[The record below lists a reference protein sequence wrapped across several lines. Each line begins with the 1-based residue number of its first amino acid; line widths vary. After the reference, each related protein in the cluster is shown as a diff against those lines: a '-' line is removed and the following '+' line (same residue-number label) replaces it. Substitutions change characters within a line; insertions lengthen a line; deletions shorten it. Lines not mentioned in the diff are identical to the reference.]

1 MPSRVLSNGEPQS
14 NGNTVPSRPS
24 DGPDLSISDV
34 RSTTQHFMPSM
45 ATHTPGPATQS
56 SQIRSQ
62 QSALTKMAPGSQLAD
77 YQNSASTTTSG
88 RKTSVRSNPKETQS
102 SNGTGGE
109 YPDFSMLPG
118 SNSHGSQIP
127 DTQGEGSGSDGRH
140 HAGVSFDS
148 GADVYGRL
156 KSRQNL
162 LKRALTAHLEVPSS
176 QHSSQSQ
183 SQPTGSQPQQKSQF
197 SIPPLPPRALAAHL
211 AIATGTPT
219 AAATTTQ
226 HTSNVNSLLNPGETP
241 AYILD
246 EKTLQAFH
254 QQLTERSSGLSI
266 EQLEQVYAAL
276 IGVIWDTRGKWN
288 RNNVVLACTE
298 KFNEVIQ
305 DIEGVQKVLQ
315 SSLEVE
321 EERRE
326 RERRAMMAG
335 AFDVPGGGIAGRFA

>member
-1 MPSRVLSNGEPQS
+1 MMQHSRFTFL
-14 NGNTVPSRPS
+14 
-24 DGPDLSISDV
+24 
-34 RSTTQHFMPSM
+34 PSM

-62 QSALTKMAPGSQLAD
+62 QSAITKMAPGSQLAD

-88 RKTSVRSNPKETQS
+88 RKTSDRSNPRETQS

-109 YPDFSMLPG
+109 YPDFSMLRG
-118 SNSHGSQIP
+118 LNSHGSQIP
-127 DTQGEGSGSDGRH
+127 DTQENSGSDRQH

-156 KSRQNL
+156 KSGQNL
-162 LKRALTAHLEVPSS
+162 LKRALTTPPEVPSS

-183 SQPTGSQPQQKSQF
+183 PPGSQPPQRSQF
-197 SIPPLPPRALAAHL
+197 SIPALPPRALAAHL

-241 AYILD
+241 TYILD

-276 IGVIWDTRGKWN
+276 VGVIWNTRTKWN
-288 RNNVVLACTE
+288 RNNVVVACTE

-321 EERRE
+321 EEKRE
-326 RERRAMMAG
+326 RERRAMMGG
-335 AFDVPGGGIAGRFA
+335 AFDVSMGGRYA